1 MELKIVKESFNRLLG
16 RMEVRFNLL
25 HPGAGTPK
33 RFEVKETLASKFG
46 RKPEEIYIIRYE
58 TKTGTQIS
66 EGICHIY
73 ENKELARLLLPKHV
87 FYKNLPPEE
96 REALKAKEEGEKG
109 KEKGKEKEKEKEK
122 GKGKGSPQSQKVGSP

>member
-1 MELKIVKESFNRLLG
+1 MELKIIEESSNRLLG

-33 RFEVKETLASKFG
+33 RFEVKESLASKFG

-58 TKTGTQIS
+58 TKTGTQVS

-73 ENKELARLLLPKHV
+73 ESKELARLLLPKHV

-96 REALKAKEEGEKG
+96 REAMKAKEEGEK
-109 KEKGKEKEKEKEK
+109 EKK
-122 GKGKGSPQSQKVGSP
+122 KGSPQSQKGGSSKE